1 MNLILK
7 ININK
12 RGRIAFFFDLLF
24 HETGFTGTTCFRLL
38 TVSVL
43 STVKSIKKQLATLI
57 SVTLYTSFFEEQD
70 GFLPKNEWI
79 SMNGPHVVLIRG
91 QNFWAH

>member
-1 MNLILK
+1 MFPVADSASVANCKNYNK
-7 ININK
+7 IVGNTD
-12 RGRIAFFFDLLF
+12 FSD
-24 HETGFTGTTCFRLL
+24 
-38 TVSVL
+38 TVYL
-43 STVKSIKKQLATLI
+43 
-57 SVTLYTSFFEEQD
+57 FFEEHD

>member
-1 MNLILK
+1 MILCGCTK
-7 ININK
+7 II
-12 RGRIAFFFDLLF
+12 
-24 HETGFTGTTCFRLL
+24 
-38 TVSVL
+38 
-43 STVKSIKKQLATLI
+43 KQLATLI
-57 SVTLYTSFFEEQD
+57 SVTMCTSFFEEHD